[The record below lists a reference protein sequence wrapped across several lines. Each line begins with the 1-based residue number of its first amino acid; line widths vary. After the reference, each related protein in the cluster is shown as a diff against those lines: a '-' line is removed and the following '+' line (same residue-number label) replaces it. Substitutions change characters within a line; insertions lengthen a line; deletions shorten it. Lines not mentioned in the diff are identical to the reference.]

1 MAAKHD
7 KLLILLTVLV
17 FIFSLVA
24 FFGVGIFIASTDEN
38 GGLANILDKYVTK
51 LSPPVWSY
59 AIWFVIGL
67 WQTIWVIY
75 VFTTMCRHTEMG
87 PMYRNPPVIS
97 KLFMWS
103 MLVAL
108 VINCVAFLFLINDWL
123 LLFVIFML
131 GLWFTLSLALV
142 YLHVRLD
149 EYWVLLGLKYRN
161 ELTILVIGIH
171 NGVSIATTWVAL
183 TCIST
188 IASLGV
194 SVAGLSPTLSE
205 CLVFTLFLILMTAY
219 FILDLTIWD
228 RYLRFTFT
236 VYPIVSWILLTTVV
250 ERWEP
255 WSGVNLFTTLGLIV
269 SLAMFIVKIVM
280 VIIRRDKNW
289 GLFVDRNDVDIA

>member
-1 MAAKHD
+1 MNDGKHNIFT
-7 KLLILLTVLV
+7 ILRYC
-17 FIFSLVA
+17 FA
-24 FFGVGIFIASTDEN
+24 FL

-75 VFTTMCRHTEMG
+75 VFTTMCRYTEMG

-149 EYWVLLGLKYRN
+149 EYWVLLGLKYR
-161 ELTILVIGIH
+161 
-171 NGVSIATTWVAL
+171 
-183 TCIST
+183 
-188 IASLGV
+188 
-194 SVAGLSPTLSE
+194 
-205 CLVFTLFLILMTAY
+205 
-219 FILDLTIWD
+219 
-228 RYLRFTFT
+228 
-236 VYPIVSWILLTTVV
+236 
-250 ERWEP
+250 
-255 WSGVNLFTTLGLIV
+255 
-269 SLAMFIVKIVM
+269 
-280 VIIRRDKNW
+280 
-289 GLFVDRNDVDIA
+289 

>member
-75 VFTTMCRHTEMG
+75 VFTTMCRYTEMG

-149 EYWVLLGLKYRN
+149 EYWVLLGLKYRE
-161 ELTILVIGIH
+161 ELISLIILVQ
-171 NGVSIATTWVAL
+171 NGVAFYASVTAIF
-183 TCIST
+183 ST
-188 IASLGV
+188 AAICSGGV
-194 SVAGLSPTLSE
+194 YVGGLSLTSSS
-205 CLVFTLFLILMTAY
+205 CLAVAIFFILLVAY
-219 FILDLTIWD
+219 FVLEVTLWD
-228 RYLRFTFT
+228 RYLRFTFS
-236 VYPIVSWILLTTVV
+236 VYPAIIWTLLVTVIDK
-250 ERWEP
+250 WEP
-255 WSGVNLFTTLGLIV
+255 WNASNGLTLVLLIISAVMFLIKLIV
-269 SLAMFIVKIVM
+269 VIVRQKKDWSLYVEG
-280 VIIRRDKNW
+280 R
-289 GLFVDRNDVDIA
+289 FVRI